1 VCYIN
6 NVPWHFYCSIIVIC
20 GARAEE
26 NDAETI
32 LHYSFMIFHYMF
44 AVITQLLII
53 GTRAERIG
61 NTSAFLALGW
71 LKDLGAYRK

>member
-1 VCYIN
+1 
-6 NVPWHFYCSIIVIC
+6 
-20 GARAEE
+20 
-26 NDAETI
+26 
-32 LHYSFMIFHYMF
+32 MIFHYMF